1 MTTLSPD
8 VLDKILCSFKS
19 VQEEAKEELL
29 DYFEEHEVYG
39 VAPKD
44 IYTMFYL
51 LRLVKLL
58 VDAENAGGKP

>member
-1 MTTLSPD
+1 MTSLSPD

-19 VQEEAKEELL
+19 DQEEAKEELL
-29 DYFEEHEVYG
+29 AYFEEHRVYG
-39 VAPKD
+39 VTPKD

-58 VDAENAGGKP
+58 VDDAGGKL